1 MSIAGAAIDS
11 LIVFENGVRRKRRL
25 VAFCLN
31 VMLNLIC
38 PIMRFSVAGV
48 TPIVYT
54 IKYGD

>member
-25 VAFCLN
+25 VACCLN

-48 TPIVYT
+48 TLIVYT